1 MPGDDEEEENI
12 IMINSVAQSSYMK
25 IRPFSLVLIQI
36 FLCFFFV
43 LFCFVLFL
51 LFKVAYRRL
60 SINLD
65 AFVKAGFALRIT
77 NWSIP

>member
-12 IMINSVAQSSYMK
+12 IMINSAAQSSYMK

-65 AFVKAGFALRIT
+65 AFVKAGFTLRIT

>member
-12 IMINSVAQSSYMK
+12 IMINSAAQSSYMK

-36 FLCFFFV
+36 FLCFFF